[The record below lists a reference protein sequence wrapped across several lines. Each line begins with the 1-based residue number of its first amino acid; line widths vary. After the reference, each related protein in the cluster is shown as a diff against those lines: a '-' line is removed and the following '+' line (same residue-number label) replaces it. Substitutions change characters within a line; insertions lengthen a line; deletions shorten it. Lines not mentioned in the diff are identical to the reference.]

1 MNNNIPGFKLTKDQI
16 LEVFHKMDKNSDLSI
31 DKDEMYFFLTAVL
44 NLNHQ
49 SSVYLKLVDKICD
62 DMTTLKQIEKQRNF
76 KRLMETDGGMF

>member
-44 NLNHQ
+44 NLNH
-49 SSVYLKLVDKICD
+49 
-62 DMTTLKQIEKQRNF
+62 
-76 KRLMETDGGMF
+76 